1 MSNSWLVLLATHAR
15 RARATLIL
23 PSLVAVP
30 MTHPVDLDS
39 VAPVMLFV
47 LAAGV
52 GWLLCRHR

>member
-1 MSNSWLVLLATHAR
+1 MSNSWLVLLASHAR

-23 PSLVAVP
+23 PSLVVVP
-30 MTHPVDLDS
+30 LTHPVDLD
-39 VAPVMLFV
+39 PVTTGMLFV